1 MIFFKGELSNR
12 MGRTEQLLERM
23 VSSNNSWGGL

>member
-12 MGRTEQLLERM
+12 MDRVEQLLERM